1 MRIIGM
7 HYFNLLNKGENMTIF
22 DDIYG
27 RSFPFAIGFDRTL
40 QLLEKAATVPSNV
53 SYPPYNIVKI
63 DDESYSV
70 ELAVA
75 GFKKDE
81 ISISKEAETLTI
93 EGKVE
98 SKEEKEFVHK
108 GLASRSFK
116 RTFTLAEE
124 IVVEGAK
131 LEDGILS
138 VSLKRVIPEE
148 KKPVSIK
155 IS

>member
-1 MRIIGM
+1 
-7 HYFNLLNKGENMTIF
+7 MTIF

-75 GFKKDE
+75 GFKRDE

-93 EGKVE
+93 EGKVD

-108 GLASRSFK
+108 GLASRAFK
-116 RTFTLAEE
+116 RSKSFMNELLFFLR
-124 IVVEGAK
+124 IY
-131 LEDGILS
+131 
-138 VSLKRVIPEE
+138 
-148 KKPVSIK
+148 
-155 IS
+155 

>member
-1 MRIIGM
+1 
-7 HYFNLLNKGENMTIF
+7 MTIF

-40 QLLEKAATVPSNV
+40 QLLEKASTVPSNI
-53 SYPPYNIVKI
+53 SYPPYNIVKD
-63 DDESYSV
+63 DDEHYRV

-75 GFKKDE
+75 GFDKKE
-81 ISISKEAETLTI
+81 ISISKEEEILTI

-98 SKEEKEFVHK
+98 SKDEQDFIHK

-116 RTFTLAEE
+116 RTFTLSDE
-124 IVVEGAK
+124 IVVSGASLK
-131 LEDGILS
+131 NGILS
-138 VSLKRVIPEE
+138 VELERVIPEE

>member
-1 MRIIGM
+1 
-7 HYFNLLNKGENMTIF
+7 
-22 DDIYG
+22 
-27 RSFPFAIGFDRTL
+27 
-40 QLLEKAATVPSNV
+40 
-53 SYPPYNIVKI
+53 
-63 DDESYSV
+63 
-70 ELAVA
+70 
-75 GFKKDE
+75 
-81 ISISKEAETLTI
+81 LTI
-93 EGKVE
+93 EGKID

-124 IVVEGAK
+124 IIVEGAK

-148 KKPVSIK
+148 KKPVSIE

>member
-1 MRIIGM
+1 
-7 HYFNLLNKGENMTIF
+7 MTIF

-27 RSFPFAIGFDRTL
+27 RSFPFAIGFDRTF
-40 QLLEKAATVPSNV
+40 QLLERAAQVPSNV

-70 ELAVA
+70 DLAVA
-75 GFKKDE
+75 GFSKKD
-81 ISISKEAETLTI
+81 ISISKEAESLTI
-93 EGKVE
+93 EGKIE
-98 SKEEKEFVHK
+98 DKGSKEFVHK
-108 GLASRSFK
+108 GLATRAFK

-124 IVVEGAK
+124 IIVEGAK
-131 LEDGILS
+131 LENGILS
-138 VSLKRVIPEE
+138 ISLKRVVPEE